1 MFSQDYKMPR
11 IDRKKIVAA
20 FEDYFDNF
28 PSCSE
33 DDHEEEVDLLL
44 SSDGPDEVDI
54 LYDYEFDSDVSQYE
68 DNDSDMEEM
77 EWKKTKFDE
86 KHIPEFDGVNIEPVE
101 NLQFSQNSTPLEF
114 FQQFFND
121 EVMDMI
127 VTETNR
133 YALQTK
139 TKNWE
144 PVSKMEM
151 YSFFGMLVLMGVHQ
165 LPVVDLYWSSNPLFY
180 VEPIAT
186 NMTSKRF
193 KKILSNLHLN
203 NNDNMPDHTDPNR
216 DKLFKIRPLLDKL
229 NKLFGSTAVGTFCQ
243 SIDES
248 MILFKG
254 RSSMKQFMPNKPKI
268 KRGFKVWSRC
278 DSKTGYL
285 YQFDVYTGKSTT
297 LPDGGLAAA
306 VVLALCE
313 DIKNQLVH
321 VTFDNFYTSYHL
333 MEELLSDG
341 TYSTGTVRSNRK
353 DLPIIA
359 KNKRNDMKKG
369 DLKWRVKKNVGF
381 VQWMDSKKVN
391 VLSTAFNPKSVTT
404 VSRKQKNG
412 KAILINC
419 PSSVAQYTK
428 RMGGVDRFDQ
438 KQAIYTIGRRSKRW
452 WLRIFHFF
460 LNAAVTNSYILHN
473 SIQRSAM
480 ELTHFKFRVELGT
493 QLMAL
498 KSARPEKIVRPLF
511 KRKKK
516 RLSVNKSGVPDDI
529 RRHDVGSHMPVE
541 LPTPRRCYLC
551 STKDHNKRS
560 RIQCSSCKVPL
571 CVVPCFVDFH
581 MQ

>member
-1 MFSQDYKMPR
+1 MSK
-11 IDRKKIVAA
+11 KKINKTLNDL
-20 FEDYFDNF
+20 EHFDNF
-28 PSCSE
+28 PDCSE
-33 DDHEEEVDLLL
+33 DEYEDDVDPLLL
-44 SSDGPDEVDI
+44 DSDDPNGVCFLFEDSDEYDSDG
-54 LYDYEFDSDVSQYE
+54 SQYE
-68 DNDSDMEEM
+68 DDSDMEEM

-86 KHIPEFDGVNIEPVE
+86 THIPDFDGVEIEPVKS
-101 NLQFSQNSTPLEF
+101 LQFSQKSTPIEF
-114 FQQFFND
+114 FSQFFND
-121 EVMDMI
+121 DVMEMI

-133 YALQTK
+133 YAYQTK

-144 PVSKMEM
+144 PVTKMEM
-151 YSFFGMLVLMGVHQ
+151 YSFFGMLILMGVHP
-165 LPVVDLYWSSNPLFY
+165 LPTVDLYWSSNPLFY
-180 VEPIAT
+180 VEPIAM

-203 NNDNMPDHTDPNR
+203 DNDNIPPTTDPNR

-229 NKLFGSTAVGTFCQ
+229 NHLFLSSAVGTLCQ

-254 RSSMKQFMPNKPKI
+254 RSSLKQYMPNKPKI

-285 YQFDVYTGKSTT
+285 YKFDVYTGKLST

-306 VVLALCE
+306 VVLSLCD
-313 DIKNQLVH
+313 DIKNQLIH

-333 MEELLSDG
+333 MEELLLDG

-353 DLPIIA
+353 DLPKIA
-359 KNKRNDMKKG
+359 KNKKNDMKRG
-369 DLKWRVKKNVGF
+369 DSKWRVKNNVGF
-381 VQWMDSKKVN
+381 VQWMDTKKVN
-391 VLSTAFNPKSVTT
+391 VLSTAFNPKTLTS

-412 KAILINC
+412 ESTLIDC
-419 PSSVAQYTK
+419 PNIISQYTK

-438 KQAIYTIGRRSKRW
+438 KQAIYTVGRRSKRW

-460 LNAAVTNSYILHN
+460 LNAAVTNSYILHT
-473 SIQRSAM
+473 SIQQPATKM
-480 ELTHFKFRVELGT
+480 THFAFRVELGT

-498 KSARPEKIVRPLF
+498 KSARPQKVVRPLF

-516 RLSVNKSGVPDDI
+516 CLPTKKFGVSCEV
-529 RRHDVGSHMPVE
+529 RRHDVGSHMPVQ
-541 LPTPRRCYLC
+541 LPTPRRCHLC

-560 RIQCSSCKVPL
+560 KIQCSSCKVPL